1 MVSHRWRHSEEFRIE
16 VYDKMILEDNI
27 SIIEMPGWVFKGRDG
42 LAAIVEL
49 AIKVVPSSRISK
61 FPSTYFSKYP

>member
-27 SIIEMPGWVFKGRDG
+27 SIIEMPGQGG
-42 LAAIVEL
+42 Y
-49 AIKVVPSSRISK
+49 SK
-61 FPSTYFSKYP
+61 EGMGWQQ